1 MYKRAEKYFF
11 PPFFIKLILRKKIII
26 FTQQKIKV
34 KMEIIGKIIEIL
46 PAQTG
51 TSAKGEWKKQEFILE
66 TQAQFPKKVIMAN
79 WNDKIDLKDDNK
91 NKLVKV
97 FFDLESREYNG
108 RWYTDVKP
116 WKLEATGP
124 GTGQGVEEK
133 NNAESADLP
142 WDNDPG
148 NDLPF

>member
-1 MYKRAEKYFF
+1 
-11 PPFFIKLILRKKIII
+11 
-26 FTQQKIKV
+26 
-34 KMEIIGKIIEIL
+34 MEITGKIIEIL

-116 WKLEATGP
+116 WKLEV
-124 GTGQGVEEK
+124 TGQGAAPVAEEK
-133 NNAESADLP
+133 NNAENADLP

>member
-1 MYKRAEKYFF
+1 
-11 PPFFIKLILRKKIII
+11 
-26 FTQQKIKV
+26 
-34 KMEIIGKIIEIL
+34 MEITGKIIEIL
-46 PAQTG
+46 PVQTG

-116 WKLEATGP
+116 WKLEV
-124 GTGQGVEEK
+124 TGQGAGPVVEEK
-133 NNAESADLP
+133 NNAASADLP

>member
-1 MYKRAEKYFF
+1 
-11 PPFFIKLILRKKIII
+11 
-26 FTQQKIKV
+26 
-34 KMEIIGKIIEIL
+34 MEITGKIIDIL

-79 WNDKIDLKDDNK
+79 WNDKIDLKGDYK

-116 WKLEATGP
+116 WKLETAGQSAGP
-124 GTGQGVEEK
+124 AVEEK
-133 NNAESADLP
+133 NNTENADLP
-142 WDNDPG
+142 WDNDPV